1 MGIEPTS
8 EAWETIRQF
17 PSDLRQ
23 RREANSQMIGSRFF
37 SESECLAMFL
47 VGVLIGL
54 PKNPKTSAL
63 LSY

>member
-8 EAWETIRQF
+8 EAWETMGQF

-23 RREANSQMIGSRFF
+23 RREANSQLIGSRFF
-37 SESECLAMFL
+37 SESECLALLL

-54 PKNPKTSAL
+54 PKNPKTSTL
-63 LSY
+63 VSN